1 MPSWKKLITSGSS
14 AKLSSLT
21 VDNTVTADAFSG
33 TFQGA
38 LSGSAQIKTEISG
51 AFTSTSS
58 SLATRV
64 TSNESI
70 VKGKTILSQSA
81 QIKTQISGAF
91 TATSSSIASDITEF
105 KDGTVTLISGSAT
118 STGSFGRV
126 EVNAST
132 IAIGGTEIDKTVAD
146 NITDLDQELNT
157 TSSPTF
163 AGLTSTDNITVAG
176 LTSTDNITVQGDII
190 AENYIVSSSV
200 TYMTQSFSSG
210 STIFGDS
217 IGDTHQFTGSVLI
230 GTGSI
235 SSVSNITASGDI
247 SASGT
252 VTAKNVNIAGATAD
266 TLLDIDSTTVSHIV
280 HVMGSGAIRLS
291 GSLGVTGSLNVTGN
305 ISASVSSTGSF
316 GALVLDGGYFTS
328 ASLAEAISASSAAS
342 SYGASGG
349 SGGGVSSYTDLSNI
363 PSDIVSSSTQ
373 IATQISGSLG
383 SNASLIRT
391 LTVSGISGSFAVASS
406 SLAGRIST
414 VEGTGTIQGVGQS
427 DNVTFNKITTTGP
440 DVFAGNVTI
449 GGNLTLIGSQSSAT
463 KLTVTDQFGFFASGS
478 EADNLDA
485 GIMVQSGSSA
495 NTGSVLYH
503 DVHPVANVNPQGGRW
518 AVAKEFKVDSVT
530 VTPLEYVV
538 TVKSSGDTDDPDST
552 DVNYGVG
559 EMYINNDGEIFIYT
573 GN

>member
-14 AKLSSLT
+14 AKLSALT
-21 VDNTVTADAFSG
+21 VDNTVTATAFSG
-33 TFQGA
+33 IFQGA

-58 SLATRV
+58 SLASRV

-81 QIKTQISGAF
+81 QIATQISGSLGAN
-91 TATSSSIASDITEF
+91 ASVIRGLTN
-105 KDGTVTLISGSAT
+105 VRISGSFTTVSSSLASRITTNKGLVSGSFNKGFEFEGKISGSST
-118 STGSFGRV
+118 STGSFGRI
-126 EVNAST
+126 EVTANT
-132 IAIGGTEIDKTVAD
+132 LAIGGTEIDKTVAD

-163 AGLTSTDNITVAG
+163 AGLTTT
-176 LTSTDNITVQGDII
+176 GDIT
-190 AENYIVSSSV
+190 ARNYIVSSSV
-200 TYMTQSFSSG
+200 TYMTSSFSSG
-210 STIFGDS
+210 STIFGDDS
-217 IGDTHQFTGSVLI
+217 GDSHKFTGS
-230 GTGSI
+230 
-235 SSVSNITASGDI
+235 
-247 SASGT
+247 
-252 VTAKNVNIAGATAD
+252 
-266 TLLDIDSTTVSHIV
+266 LL
-280 HVMGSGAIRLS
+280 
-291 GSLGVTGSLNVTGN
+291 VTGSFKVASGNAEFAGN
-305 ISASVSSTGSF
+305 ISGSSTSTGSF
-316 GALVLDGGYFTS
+316 GHIIKGGVNWDTAVS
-328 ASLAEAISASSAAS
+328 SSAAAA
-342 SYGASGG
+342 GFGTGGGG
-349 SGGGVSSYTDLSNI
+349 SSFTAAGISGSWQSYTL
-363 PSDIVSSSTQ
+363 VSSSAQ

-383 SNASLIRT
+383 ANASIIRG
-391 LTVSGISGSFAVASS
+391 LTNTRISGSFTDVSSSLASRVKANEDIVKGKTILSQSAQIKDEISGSFTSASS